1 MRVTI
6 SSVDGQVLDTFSL
19 SSYISFHKGGEKK
32 KKKNWLGV
40 IPFLKNKEK
49 EKSASILST
58 FLKVEEGGSHY
69 FYWHDCMK

>member
-19 SSYISFHKGGEKK
+19 SSYISFHKGRQK

-58 FLKVEEGGSHY
+58 FLKVEEGRRH